1 MEAGKNTA
9 RSGTGAIVQI
19 RRRERKGS
27 PRGRGKR
34 WRGVGRGCGGLH
46 SQSRC
51 FFLGPMISWVVALHT
66 VLDTAEPVTLCWAAV
81 IRSVRLWPDISAARP
96 PPLPLR
102 SRQGLGPPSGRG
114 SPLPT
119 APPTPTGS
127 RPACRPGAGLRAARR
142 HPLGEPR
149 LACSPRSP
157 TPSRGHS
164 RSPRLSLS
172 PPLPWSAGARPG
184 KRDRELQEN
193 GGARLLLGAFRAAP
207 VSRDSG
213 SAPCS
218 LPPAPSPFP
227 FLSGAP
233 PSLAPAREE
242 RGGARAL
249 RGGTR
254 PAGATGG
261 PPAGTARPAASRDAP
276 CQQVARGRAPRV
288 VGGLGEGRPA
298 TPLFHPE
305 ARTSSSEA
313 DAVGLTKR

>member
-1 MEAGKNTA
+1 M
-9 RSGTGAIVQI
+9 QI
-19 RRRERKGS
+19 RRREGKGS

-81 IRSVRLWPDISAARP
+81 IRSVRLWPDISAACP

-102 SRQGLGPPSGRG
+102 SRPGLGPPKRPRVPTPHRTPYPHRLLARLPAWGGAQGR
-114 SPLPT
+114 
-119 APPTPTGS
+119 APPPARRAPARVFPTGS
-127 RPACRPGAGLRAARR
+127 HTKSGRSRA
-142 HPLGEPR
+142 
-149 LACSPRSP
+149 
-157 TPSRGHS
+157 
-164 RSPRLSLS
+164 PRLSLS

-184 KRDRELQEN
+184 KRDRQLQEN

-227 FLSGAP
+227 FLSSPARPP
-233 PSLAPAREE
+233 PSLRRGKSGAAPARYVVEPARRAQQE
-242 RGGARAL
+242 ARPRGR
-249 RGGTR
+249 R
-254 PAGATGG
+254 G
-261 PPAGTARPAASRDAP
+261 PPRHVTLPANRS
-276 CQQVARGRAPRV
+276 
-288 VGGLGEGRPA
+288 
-298 TPLFHPE
+298 PE
-305 ARTSSSEA
+305 ARPRVS
-313 DAVGLTKR
+313 

>member
-1 MEAGKNTA
+1 M
-9 RSGTGAIVQI
+9 
-19 RRRERKGS
+19 
-27 PRGRGKR
+27 
-34 WRGVGRGCGGLH
+34 
-46 SQSRC
+46 
-51 FFLGPMISWVVALHT
+51 GPMISWVVALHT

-102 SRQGLGPPSGRG
+102 SRRGLGPPSARG
-114 SPLPT
+114 SPPPT

-127 RPACRPGAGLRAARR
+127 GPACRPGAGLRAARR

-149 LACSPRSP
+149 LACSPRAP
-157 TPSRGHS
+157 TPSRGTPG
-164 RSPRLSLS
+164 PRAST
-172 PPLPWSAGARPG
+172 SAHPFPG
-184 KRDRELQEN
+184 QLEPDRVR
-193 GGARLLLGAFRAAP
+193 GTGSCRKMAAP
-207 VSRDSG
+207 GSSSELSG
-213 SAPCS
+213 LPLCHVTRVPPPCS

-233 PSLAPAREE
+233 PSLARAREE

-276 CQQVARGRAPRV
+276 CQQVA
-288 VGGLGEGRPA
+288 
-298 TPLFHPE
+298 
-305 ARTSSSEA
+305 
-313 DAVGLTKR
+313 